1 MLRPP
6 RTGTRRLTAAEG
18 MQQEVSLMVPGGWWA
33 RADHI
38 EEGRALIFK
47 HWFSSGSWLAAAG

>member
-1 MLRPP
+1 MLCPP
-6 RTGTRRLTAAEG
+6 RMCMRRLTAGEG
-18 MQQEVSLMVPGGWWA
+18 MQQAAYLTAHGGRRA
-33 RADHI
+33 RADRS